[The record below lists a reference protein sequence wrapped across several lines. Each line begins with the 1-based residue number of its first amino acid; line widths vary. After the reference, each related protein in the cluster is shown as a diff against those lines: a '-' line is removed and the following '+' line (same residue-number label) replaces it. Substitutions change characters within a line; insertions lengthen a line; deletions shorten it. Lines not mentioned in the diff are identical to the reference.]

1 MPQAPA
7 RVASSSAS
15 SLSASL
21 IQEEIQPANNTLQEP
36 TMPAPR
42 NASHHFVRAKEEPP
56 YSFSAEV
63 DYFFKQG
70 VPLVLSGVLEWGV
83 PPLSAMVI
91 AGHVKEGSVTLQAA
105 IGFSRVYYNV
115 TCLMPCISLLAYI
128 RTVVPGCVGA
138 QRIDRIPRY
147 FQRSMLLSFAL
158 LIPSL
163 VLQLFSEQFLLAV
176 NVPSDVA
183 AAVGTY
189 TRIMILTACIFL
201 LECHLEQ
208 LFISLGFAKVDAFI
222 GFLSGLGIDIG
233 CTYWWVHVKG
243 YGMYGMALK
252 EIAVKLSRVLLWLI
266 FAGVFGLWQTLF
278 VPSRIARLEPL
289 LSRREVRI
297 FFSQV
302 LPKYIQSLSGWLIF
316 ELQVCPSEVEYEARA
331 ASCDVLLNSSLP
343 SASTRDSPADGLSNV
358 PGMTAAGRAAGA
370 IWVQVESALASS
382 MSGWITVANL
392 RTQKLLGRL
401 DASGAAKSFLVH
413 NVLAAVIVGLLNT
426 LPLLVFDQA
435 ISKLVSND
443 LAVSS
448 ALEPLLWVLA
458 CHAQTR
464 ITNLTTGNLL
474 IPVGKPWLNVFTTFF
489 AFYIIGAP
497 FAALGAFTNVLTT
510 VTETKMLYCVGC
522 TSIAQ
527 TVLCIIYVA
536 VLCRLDWSKTAR
548 IVHGRAQSDQG
559 QQGRATGGASLEAS

>member
-1 MPQAPA
+1 
-7 RVASSSAS
+7 
-15 SLSASL
+15 
-21 IQEEIQPANNTLQEP
+21 
-36 TMPAPR
+36 
-42 NASHHFVRAKEEPP
+42 
-56 YSFSAEV
+56 
-63 DYFFKQG
+63 
-70 VPLVLSGVLEWGV
+70 
-83 PPLSAMVI
+83 
-91 AGHVKEGSVTLQAA
+91 
-105 IGFSRVYYNV
+105 
-115 TCLMPCISLLAYI
+115 
-128 RTVVPGCVGA
+128 
-138 QRIDRIPRY
+138 
-147 FQRSMLLSFAL
+147 
-158 LIPSL
+158 
-163 VLQLFSEQFLLAV
+163 
-176 NVPSDVA
+176 
-183 AAVGTY
+183 
-189 TRIMILTACIFL
+189 
-201 LECHLEQ
+201 
-208 LFISLGFAKVDAFI
+208 
-222 GFLSGLGIDIG
+222 
-233 CTYWWVHVKG
+233 
-243 YGMYGMALK
+243 MA
-252 EIAVKLSRVLLWLI
+252 
-266 FAGVFGLWQTLF
+266 
-278 VPSRIARLEPL
+278 
-289 LSRREVRI
+289 
-297 FFSQV
+297 
-302 LPKYIQSLSGWLIF
+302 
-316 ELQVCPSEVEYEARA
+316 
-331 ASCDVLLNSSLP
+331 
-343 SASTRDSPADGLSNV
+343 LSNV

-458 CHAQTR
+458 CHAQMR